1 MAKGI
6 KGIVDAAGKAIT
18 GKPGDVL
25 AGVKDAAKDNEEAG
39 KLFAGSNAA
48 VNPIA
53 AAIGTDNG
61 GGADFVDGEMKK
73 SDKIAAAIVLRG
85 LAKDGKFAAV
95 ANNSGKENVKNTVE
109 SAVGEVSEWLE
120 EMIKAAGEA
129 AAAGSTGG
137 SGEKIGD
144 TGADDKKGKEADES
158 SVTGIAK
165 GIKGIV
171 DAAGKAI
178 GGKPGGVL
186 ADVKDAA
193 DNNNE
198 EAGKLFAG
206 SKGNGAVAVD
216 AAAIGKAAA
225 AVSAVSGEQ
234 ILKAIVGAAGAA
246 EKAKE
251 GQAPGAAANPI
262 EAAIG
267 TDGNGANFVNG
278 EMKKSDKIAAAI
290 VLRGLAKDGKFAAD
304 ANNSGK
310 ENVKSAVESAVGEV
324 SGWLEEMIKAA
335 EAAAGSTG
343 GEEKIGDTGDDEKGK
358 EADASSVTG
367 IAKGIKGI
375 VDAAGKAVTG
385 KPGDVLA
392 GVKDADNNNVGAG
405 KLFAGSNGAAAV
417 DAAAIGKAAAA
428 VSAVSGEQIL
438 KAIVD
443 AADAAEKAKEGQAPS
458 DAANP
463 IEAAIGTNNN
473 GADFDKEM
481 KKSDKIAAAIVLR
494 GLAKDGKFAADDA
507 NGKENVKST
516 VESAVGEV
524 SGWLEEMIKA
534 AGEAAGSTGGEEK
547 IGDADDGQKGEKA
560 DASSVT
566 GIAKG
571 IKGIVDAAGK
581 AITGKPGGVLAGVK
595 DAADDK
601 DNKEAGKL
609 FADSNG
615 NDDAAVSAVSGEQIL
630 KAIVGAAEKAKG
642 QGKAPGAA
650 ANPIAAAIGTNG
662 NGADFGNDMK
672 KSDKIAAA
680 IVLRGLAKGG
690 KFAAVDANG
699 GKENVKSAV
708 ESAVGEVSGWLEEMI
723 KAAGEAAAAGSTGG
737 GEKIGDTGDDDG
749 QKGGKADES
758 SVTGIAKG
766 IKGGLLMLLGKL
778 LLGSP
783 VVVY

>member
-1 MAKGI
+1 M
-6 KGIVDAAGKAIT
+6 
-18 GKPGDVL
+18 
-25 AGVKDAAKDNEEAG
+25 
-39 KLFAGSNAA
+39 FAGSNAA

-186 ADVKDAA
+186 AGVKDAA

-234 ILKAIVGAAGAA
+234 ILKAIVGAA
-246 EKAKE
+246 EKAGEAKE
-251 GQAPGAAANPI
+251 KAPGAAANPI

-290 VLRGLAKDGKFAAD
+290 VLRGLAKDGKFAAV

-310 ENVKSAVESAVGEV
+310 ENVKNTVESAVGEV
-324 SGWLEEMIKAA
+324 SEWLEEMIKAA

-343 GEEKIGDTGDDEKGK
+343 GEEKIGDANAAKKGK

-405 KLFAGSNGAAAV
+405 KLFAGSNGNAA

-463 IEAAIGTNNN
+463 IEAAIGTDGD
-473 GADFDKEM
+473 GANFDKEM

-650 ANPIAAAIGTNG
+650 ANPIAAAIGTNN

-680 IVLRGLAKGG
+680 IVLRG
-690 KFAAVDANG
+690 
-699 GKENVKSAV
+699 
-708 ESAVGEVSGWLEEMI
+708 VG
-723 KAAGEAAAAGSTGG
+723 
-737 GEKIGDTGDDDG
+737 
-749 QKGGKADES
+749 
-758 SVTGIAKG
+758 
-766 IKGGLLMLLGKL
+766 
-778 LLGSP
+778 
-783 VVVY
+783 